1 MRLFQNK
8 IDYFKH
14 IFRFRGLGDAGFG
27 AGDVGILL

>member
-14 IFRFRGLGDAGFG
+14 IFHSSELRDAGLRD
-27 AGDVGILL
+27 GDVGILL